1 MNNSRENAVGPRE
14 QAVVVEAALPM
25 PRLGTAQVIGS
36 TLAAVFG
43 VQSRENKIRDFE
55 HGHIGQFIAAGLLF
69 TAVFVGG
76 MIALVNLIA

>member
-1 MNNSRENAVGPRE
+1 
-14 QAVVVEAALPM
+14 M

-55 HGHIGQFIAAGLLF
+55 HGHIGRFIAAGLLF